1 MGRTAAVSGVV
12 RPALVIDSAHEA
24 AKSPFELA
32 ELATFAITIERVL
45 DELTRAENYP
55 LEPGITEIL
64 RVRIAAAVFDC
75 ADRGERD
82 PNRMKQLVTTQFL
95 KPAGYQSPAS

>member
-24 AKSPFELA
+24 AKSQFELA
-32 ELATFAITIERVL
+32 ELATFAITIESVL

-55 LEPGITEIL
+55 LEPGIIEIL
-64 RVRIAAAVFDC
+64 RVRVAAAIFDC